1 MYWSAITV
9 SVLRAA
15 SCTALC
21 MYFLCSAAWGQ
32 GTQQPRLG
40 SCLDGALLPS
50 LLQVEDQITP
60 FGPKLEDAQLIALE
74 NGRKA
79 VVFGVRNMPY
89 NNEFQQWNIRY
100 SVTWHDE
107 CGRLLPQASSSV
119 DGFLLHPN
127 EYRSI
132 EVVSFH
138 KNAMRASLRI
148 YFEQN

>member
-1 MYWSAITV
+1 MQGLAYARL
-9 SVLRAA
+9 LR
-15 SCTALC
+15 STSLVALC
-21 MYFLCSAAWGQ
+21 LYFLCTAAWGQ
-32 GTQQPRLG
+32 VVQLSSSG
-40 SCLDGALLPS
+40 SCLDGVQIPS

-79 VVFGVRNMPY
+79 VVFGVRNLPY
-89 NNEFQQWNIRY
+89 NNAFQQWNIRY

-107 CGRLLPQASSSV
+107 CGRLLPQTSPSV
-119 DGFLLHPN
+119 DGFILHPN

-138 KNAMRASLRI
+138 KNAVRASLRI

>member
-1 MYWSAITV
+1 M
-9 SVLRAA
+9 
-15 SCTALC
+15 
-21 MYFLCSAAWGQ
+21 
-32 GTQQPRLG
+32 PRFG
-40 SCLDGALLPS
+40 SCLDGALMPS
-50 LLQVEDQITP
+50 LLQVDDQITP

-100 SVTWHDE
+100 SVIWHDE
-107 CGRLLPQASSSV
+107 CGRLLPQSSPSV

-138 KNAMRASLRI
+138 KTAMRASLRI

>member
-1 MYWSAITV
+1 MKAWRLAPFAAIC
-9 SVLRAA
+9 LYFLFGA
-15 SCTALC
+15 TAL
-21 MYFLCSAAWGQ
+21 GQ
-32 GTQQPRLG
+32 NVQSPQFG
-40 SCLDGALLPS
+40 SCLDGALMPS
-50 LLQVEDQITP
+50 LLKVDDQITP

-79 VVFGVRNMPY
+79 VVFAVRNISY

-100 SVTWHDE
+100 SVIWHDE
-107 CGRLLPQASSSV
+107 CGRLLPQASPSV

-138 KNAMRASLRI
+138 KNARRASLRI

>member
-1 MYWSAITV
+1 MMFSTPWVAV
-9 SVLRAA
+9 
-15 SCTALC
+15 CLC
-21 MYFLCSAAWGQ
+21 FLCATTWGQ
-32 GTQQPRLG
+32 SAPLPRFG
-40 SCLDGALLPS
+40 SCLDGVLMPS
-50 LLQVEDQITP
+50 LLQVDDQITP

-79 VVFGVRNMPY
+79 VVFGVRNLPY
-89 NNEFQQWNIRY
+89 NNTFQQWDIRY

-107 CGRLLPQASSSV
+107 CGRLLPQSSPSV

>member
-1 MYWSAITV
+1 MLGLAYARLLTLTS
-9 SVLRAA
+9 LAA
-15 SCTALC
+15 VCLYFFCT
-21 MYFLCSAAWGQ
+21 AAWGQ
-32 GTQQPRLG
+32 VVQLSSSG
-40 SCLDGALLPS
+40 SCLDGALIPS
-50 LLQVEDQITP
+50 LLQVEDQISP

-79 VVFGVRNMPY
+79 VLFGVRNLPY
-89 NNEFQQWNIRY
+89 NNTFQQWNIRY

-107 CGRLLPQASSSV
+107 CGRLLPQSSSAV
-119 DGFLLHPN
+119 DGFILYPN

-132 EVVSFH
+132 EVVSFY